1 MAGDIDNIFAFGA
14 QQQVEM
20 YNRIASYK
28 EKQAAHEMLASK
40 VLHENSQLALRHT
53 IQAMRPTM
61 MLRPLV
67 ARSDD
72 GVIEAME
79 CADCDYGIFIQ
90 WHPESMY
97 ENLKHRN
104 AIYGSLISACKRK

>member
-72 GVIEAME
+72 GGWTATYGE
-79 CADCDYGIFIQ
+79 CQGSGPTPDLACQDFDIQ
-90 WHPESMY
+90 WTG
-97 ENLKHRN
+97 KD
-104 AIYGSLISACKRK
+104 G